1 MQFKGKSRFDG
12 KNRLRPQNTHKVI
25 HSFCGQLGEALFYR
39 GFARRKADCQQLLRP
54 SETACGGISSA
65 RRRFFRRP
73 SCLSDG
79 CRAALRPL
87 RFGRR
92 FFNRKNIAMI

>member
-1 MQFKGKSRFDG
+1 MRQ
-12 KNRLRPQNTHKVI
+12 T
-25 HSFCGQLGEALFYR
+25 
-39 GFARRKADCQQLLRP
+39 LRP

-73 SCLSDG
+73 LCLSDG

-87 RFGRR
+87 RFGSG
-92 FFNRKNIAMI
+92 FFI